1 MGISFDVQAT
11 KPDYSHLFSSV
22 GSAAGNAASS
32 NWLGDYAAI
41 KNGSYG
47 KLMKA
52 YYADS
57 KGESAWQSTGT
68 TATSK
73 SSKSNVLDRIL
84 EEKRHPKVSK
94 EAQKANAEL
103 TSGLSSL
110 KTSVSVL
117 QNDKTYTDTAN
128 GQSAA
133 DKVVSAIKSYVS
145 EYNNVVT
152 AAKRSTLASKT
163 AYIANIMQSTSANA
177 DKLAEMGV
185 TINANGTLQL
195 NEGKLKTAD
204 LSQVQDLFSNND
216 IMSYGSKVTS
226 RLEFAGTAPGS
237 TNKTDSTDSTDSADT
252 DKITSSGASSLKTD
266 SATLASDKL
275 YEMIKDKD
283 GMNTYD
289 VSKIL
294 STAKSFVKNYNR
306 MLDSAESSVNSG
318 VLSNLSQIKQKT
330 AQNAFALKQF
340 GIDVDGKGR
349 MTLDEDKFQSS
360 DMSKV
365 QKFFKN
371 YGSSIATNA
380 SLVDYYMTTNAN
392 AANFYTAAGAY
403 NVQGSS
409 LFADAF

>member
-1 MGISFDVQAT
+1 MSMNQG
-11 KPDYSHLFSSV
+11 YSQLFQSLSS
-22 GSAAGNAASS
+22 SSSGNFLA
-32 NWLGDYAAI
+32 DYASI
-41 KNGSYG
+41 KSGSYA

-52 YYADS
+52 YYGTGHTA
-57 KGESAWQSTGT
+57 STGS
-68 TATSK
+68 ASAK
-73 SSKSNVLDRIL
+73 SDSRNTLDKIL
-84 EEKRHPKVSK
+84 EEKKNPTVSK
-94 EAQKANAEL
+94 EVQEANSQL
-103 TSGLSSL
+103 TAGIPKL
-110 KTSVSVL
+110 KSAVSAL
-117 QNDKTYTDTAN
+117 QDDKTYTNTEN
-128 GQSAA
+128 GQSAT
-133 DKVVSAIKSYVS
+133 DKVVSAMKTYVS

-195 NEGKLKTAD
+195 NEGKLKAAD
-204 LSQVQDLFSNND
+204 LSQVQDLFSSND

-226 RLEFAGTAPGS
+226 RLEFAGTASGS
-237 TNKTDSTDSTDSADT
+237 TDKTDSTDSADT
-252 DKITSSGASSLKTD
+252 DKTTSSGASSLKTD

-283 GMNTYD
+283 GKNTYD
-289 VSKIL
+289 VAKIL
-294 STAKSFVKNYNR
+294 STAKSFVKNYNH

>member
-145 EYNNVVT
+145 EYNNVVN
-152 AAKRSTLASKT
+152 AAKNSTLANKT
-163 AYIANIMQSTSANA
+163 AYVANVMSTSATNA
-177 DKLAEMGV
+177 DKLSEIGITV
-185 TINANGTLQL
+185 NSNGTLDL
-195 NEGKLKTAD
+195 DEAKLKEAGV
-204 LSQVQDLFSNND
+204 SKVQEMSSSKNV
-216 IMSYGSKVTS
+216 MSYGSTVAS
-226 RLEFAGTAPGS
+226 RLQFAGAANGS
-237 TNKTDSTDSTDSADT
+237 NATDNNGTDSTAA
-252 DKITSSGASSLKTD
+252 SSASSLKAD
-266 SATLASDKL
+266 GKALASSAL
-275 YEMIKDKD
+275 YEKVKDKD
-283 GMNTYD
+283 GNETDQYD
-289 VSKIL
+289 IEKIFA
-294 STAKSFVKNYNR
+294 TAKSFVNNYNR
-306 MLDSAESSVNSG
+306 MFDAAESSSNSG
-318 VLSNLSQIKQKT
+318 VLANLSHIREKT
-330 AQNAFALKQF
+330 AQNADALKQF
-340 GIDVDGKGR
+340 GINVDEKGK
-349 MTLDEDKFQSS
+349 LKIDEDTFKKA
-360 DMSKV
+360 DMSQV
-365 QKFFKN
+365 QKFFSD
-371 YGSSIATNA
+371 YGSSIATSA
-380 SLVDYYMTTNAN
+380 SLVDYYMTTQAN
-392 AANFYTAAGAY
+392 AASGYTSTGAY

-409 LFADAF
+409 RYADTV